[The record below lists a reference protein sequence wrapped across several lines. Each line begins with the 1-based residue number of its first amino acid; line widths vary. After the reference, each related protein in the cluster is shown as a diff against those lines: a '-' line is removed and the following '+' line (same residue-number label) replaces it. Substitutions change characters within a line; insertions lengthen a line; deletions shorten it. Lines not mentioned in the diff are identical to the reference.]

1 MAELLVGMLL
11 LLLLLG
17 VVVAAALSYR
27 RHSRRAK
34 VRSRAA
40 LNRLLAEADELAQS
54 AQQSPEDEPTA
65 GPDSGV

>member
-17 VVVAAALSYR
+17 VVVGAALSYR
-27 RHSRRAK
+27 RHSLRAK
-34 VRSRAA
+34 ARSRAA

-54 AQQSPEDEPTA
+54 AQQSPEDDPPPGA
-65 GPDSGV
+65 DSAV

>member
-11 LLLLLG
+11 LLLLVG

-40 LNRLLAEADELAQS
+40 LNRLLAEADELAHP
-54 AQQSPEDEPTA
+54 APPSPEDEPPTGA
-65 GPDSGV
+65 GSGV